1 MNASRF
7 QQIFAAA
14 LLMSV
19 AAFCHAAP
27 AATVL
32 TPEQA
37 ADLYLR
43 TFVNRDLDAA
53 RVLND
58 YLKPAYDNQNAL
70 DLEALAKFAAD
81 KPAQD
86 RAQVQEI
93 VAAAPEANRAV
104 LAEASL
110 NYFQGLD
117 HAIVGAACR
126 ATGSE
131 IRPNETTRAMGGDKN
146 KNDVIATVTYR
157 CEIPQIDEPLQ
168 QEIAVAMKAE
178 DVAAMR
184 VATGKLKQALLRPA
198 STRTVVGKQ
207 DLYRHTGNS
216 VWLSGAFDEWVDP
229 VLEGLPS
236 LQPSSATEQ

>member
-1 MNASRF
+1 MSVSRF

-14 LLMSV
+14 LLTSV

-27 AATVL
+27 AAPVL

-58 YLKPAYDNQNAL
+58 YLKPAYDDQDAL
-70 DLEALAKFAAD
+70 DLDALAKFVAD

-93 VAAAPEANRAV
+93 VSGAPEANRAA

-117 HAIVGAACR
+117 HAIVSAACR

-131 IRPNETTRAMGGDKN
+131 IRPNETTREMGGDKN
-146 KNDVIATVTYR
+146 KDDVIATVSYR
-157 CEIPQIDEPLQ
+157 CEIAQVDEPLQ
-168 QEIAVAMKAE
+168 QEIAAAMKAE
-178 DVAAMR
+178 DLAAMR
-184 VATGKLKQALLRPA
+184 VATVKLKQALLQPA
-198 STRTVVGKQ
+198 ATMTVEGQQ